1 MKHMDLADY
10 MRENYSIV
18 VDKNSSRFAK
28 FLAKYTAYSLDDRV
42 VSSAKEVKTEG
53 YIEITSEC
61 KLVVED
67 ILYNLVKLQTE
78 KEVAVAFTPGKKVIA
93 YNKKFKDGEAVL
105 EGDLYEDIRQINEDW
120 LRGGY
125 IKNAISTTLGGYS
138 MVHHIYNTER
148 YMTGKIKKY
157 LNHDF
162 EQYVL
167 LPSGLKF
174 LWLLKQFKYN
184 PDKQVVFYDVSSYPL
199 AFVNEMISE
208 WDGITPLHDWALE
221 NPVTK
226 GILIGSGQ
234 TNEGIR
240 PGMGPSFWNDCWQ
253 RELDEFGGTSEIRET
268 LNLLKQGRVKG
279 NVSFI
284 NLNIAFDNF
293 STKLMFKNLHN
304 DSTVLWLSNIFDSS
318 PISAYTASQENL
330 LYRDD
335 ARKNIAERLYTSVK
349 NLLPTES
356 LVIGSVPV
364 KGEWQGWDWKD

>member
-1 MKHMDLADY
+1 MLLHL
-10 MRENYSIV
+10 E
-18 VDKNSSRFAK
+18 
-28 FLAKYTAYSLDDRV
+28 
-42 VSSAKEVKTEG
+42 
-53 YIEITSEC
+53 
-61 KLVVED
+61 
-67 ILYNLVKLQTE
+67 
-78 KEVAVAFTPGKKVIA
+78 KVIA
-93 YNKKFKDGEAVL
+93 TIKNLKTAKQSKEICTKILDNL
-105 EGDLYEDIRQINEDW
+105 TDW

-240 PGMGPSFWNDCWQ
+240 PGMGPV
-253 RELDEFGGTSEIRET
+253 FGT
-268 LNLLKQGRVKG
+268 
-279 NVSFI
+279 
-284 NLNIAFDNF
+284 
-293 STKLMFKNLHN
+293 
-304 DSTVLWLSNIFDSS
+304 TVGK
-318 PISAYTASQENL
+318 ENL
-330 LYRDD
+330 M
-335 ARKNIAERLYTSVK
+335 
-349 NLLPTES
+349 S
-356 LVIGSVPV
+356 LVEQV
-364 KGEWQGWDWKD
+364 KLEKLLIY